1 MIVSKKFAS
10 FVVARIEAKHQPY
23 CIAWSMQGN
32 RPANT
37 WHVFKEEVVGIANL
51 DKTIITKK
59 WNCWNLEVWSV
70 LLQLILVK
78 SHIRMWLVITIIYLD
93 RFSTTIIYL
102 YNTTAVHSS

>member
-37 WHVFKEEVVGIANL
+37 WHVFKEEVVGRYCKFRQNNHHKKMELLELGSLECSASIDFGKISYTYVVSDDYNL
-51 DKTIITKK
+51 F
-59 WNCWNLEVWSV
+59 
-70 LLQLILVK
+70 
-78 SHIRMWLVITIIYLD
+78 R
-93 RFSTTIIYL
+93 
-102 YNTTAVHSS
+102 

>member
-37 WHVFKEEVVGIANL
+37 WHVFKEEVVGRYCKFRQNNHH
-51 DKTIITKK
+51 KK
-59 WNCWNLEVWSV
+59 MELLEVWSV

-78 SHIRMWLVITIIYLD
+78 SHMWLVITMIYSF
-93 RFSTTIIYL
+93 R
-102 YNTTAVHSS
+102 